1 MTLNKQIVNQGQRI
15 GGTDTVIK
23 SGKGDAKEGRNLQW
37 VGPPDTYYNIP
48 LIKKAHWSWQIIVYF
63 FLGGLSGG
71 AYLVSSLADLLGLN
85 QDTRLI
91 RSGRY
96 LSFVAILISPIL
108 LIWDLGRPER
118 FLHMLRVLKLRSAM
132 SIGTWAITIFATL
145 CGFTSVY
152 QMAIDGLLNWFPPIA
167 RLLKAVPIK
176 AIEVTGSLFGI
187 VVASYTGVLLSSTAV
202 PVWARA
208 KHLLGPIFLTSGL
221 STALAALSLLLSLG
235 RPHEE
240 TLERLDRAELIAMG
254 TELGLV
260 TSLIPTLGPLAKPL
274 FKGKTGTIFTAG
286 TIAGGIVLPL
296 LTKIG
301 LRLIGRSSAPQVT
314 IGTSILVLIGGF
326 ILRYVWIVAGRA
338 SADDPRAVHDYN
350 AMEWNER
357 QGRLEKD

>member
-1 MTLNKQIVNQGQRI
+1 MTMNKQIVHQGQRI
-15 GGTDTVIK
+15 GGTDTVVK
-23 SGKGDAKEGRNLQW
+23 AGRGGAKEGRNLQW
-37 VGPPDTYYNIP
+37 VGSPDTYYNIP

-71 AYLVSSLADLLGLN
+71 AYLVSSLADLSGST
-85 QDTRLI
+85 QDQRLI

-118 FLHMLRVLKLRSAM
+118 FLHMLRVLKLRSVM

-145 CGFTSVY
+145 CGLTTAQ
-152 QMAIDGLLNWFPPIA
+152 QMANDGLLNWFPPVA
-167 RLLKAVPIK
+167 RLLKAFPIK
-176 AIEVTGSLFGI
+176 AIEAIGSLFGI
-187 VVASYTGVLLSSTAV
+187 IVASYTGVLLSSTAV

-208 KHLLGPIFLTSGL
+208 KHILGPLFLTSGL
-221 STALAALSLLLSLG
+221 STALASLSLILSLG
-235 RPHEE
+235 HPHEKS
-240 TLERLDRAELIAMG
+240 LERLDRAEMITMG
-254 TELGLV
+254 TELGLI
-260 TSLIPTLGPLAKPL
+260 TSLVPTLGPLAKPL
-274 FKGKTGTIFTAG
+274 FKGKTGALFTAG
-286 TIAGGIVLPL
+286 TIGGGIVLPL

-301 LRLIGRSSAPQVT
+301 LRLIGRSSAPQLT

-350 AMEWNER
+350 AMEWNEKQSR
-357 QGRLEKD
+357 S